1 MDRVPSSLGVMPIVR
16 LATSFG
22 SPNHTCY
29 AFSGDACFVPRVCC
43 SIVTT
48 GCYTKR
54 EKGKAAAEYI
64 ELERKN
70 ADFDTEFSSE

>member
-16 LATSFG
+16 LATSFVLCVLG
-22 SPNHTCY
+22 RCVLR
-29 AFSGDACFVPRVCC
+29 AARVLLYRHNRLLHEE
-43 SIVTT
+43 
-48 GCYTKR
+48 G
-54 EKGKAAAEYI
+54 KGKAAAEYI

>member
-29 AFSGDACFVPRVCC
+29 AFSGDARIRAARVLLYRHNRLLHEE
-43 SIVTT
+43 
-48 GCYTKR
+48 G
-54 EKGKAAAEYI
+54 KGKAAAEYI

-70 ADFDTEFSSE
+70 ADFDTEFTSE

>member
-22 SPNHTCY
+22 SPNHVLCVLGRCVLR
-29 AFSGDACFVPRVCC
+29 AARVLLYRHNRLLHEE
-43 SIVTT
+43 
-48 GCYTKR
+48 G
-54 EKGKAAAEYI
+54 KGKAAAEYI